1 MSYASPIAGN
11 QNFSRVR
18 DVAGQIPSLNVVDVK
33 AGTVD
38 AVHVKSALPALAPS
52 FAAAPFGKTL
62 VELELRTPTTGF
74 IGTTGAVSLVRTDGT
89 AYTAPTGG
97 ISVVSATLLGS
108 GDLAGAADTV
118 TLGDTGATTSML
130 SGTTKASLV
139 AGGGVSVSGVAT
151 TLAFGQT
158 GVPAVVAVAAGDSII
173 LTILT
178 SAFTAGSL
186 RLRLVYYV

>member
-62 VELELRTPTTGF
+62 VELELRTPGS
-74 IGTTGAVSLVRTDGT
+74 GVAASAVTLVKTDGS
-89 AYTAPTGG
+89 AYTVPTGG
-97 ISVVSATLLGS
+97 INIVSATLLGS
-108 GDLAGAADTV
+108 GDLAG
-118 TLGDTGATTSML
+118 GGATDLGS
-130 SGTTKASLV
+130 TTTATALLNNTPSVSLV
-139 AGGGVSVSGVAT
+139 AGGGVSVSGAAA

-158 GVPAVVAVAAGDSII
+158 GVPAVVTFAVGDSVIV
-173 LTILT
+173 TPA

-186 RLRLVYYV
+186 RARLVYYV